1 MPPKGVVVAH
11 ACLSREV
18 GNEVEQQG
26 EAMPGRRSNAWE
38 GEMRTGRRN
47 CWEGRRRGRSLKEAL
62 GEGGKEE
69 QTGEE
74 AQGSTLGESEGGQ
87 GGGAT

>member
-26 EAMPGRRSNAWE
+26 EAMLGRRSNAWE
-38 GEMRTGRRN
+38 GEMWTGRRN
-47 CWEGRRRGRSLKEAL
+47 S
-62 GEGGKEE
+62 
-69 QTGEE
+69 
-74 AQGSTLGESEGGQ
+74 
-87 GGGAT
+87 